1 MISSEKELLIND
13 VQRRLCEES
22 IPRILKCLE
31 LLDDQQIWFRENEN
45 SNAIGNLVL
54 HLNGNIRQWIFS
66 GLLGTKDIRNRNAEF
81 TQKTIIPKKEVQRI
95 LIHLNQEF
103 QEKFNLLKDVDLVQ
117 EHAIQGIQENGVSI
131 LMHVVEHFSYHTG
144 QIALLTKKLKNT
156 DLGFYRDN
164 HLNDLNS

>member
-1 MISSEKELLIND
+1 LNSTEKELLIKD

-31 LLDDQQIWFRENEN
+31 LLDDTQIWFRENEH
-45 SNAIGNLVL
+45 SNAIGNLAL
-54 HLNGNIRQWIFS
+54 HLNGNVRQWIFS
-66 GLLGTKDIRNRNAEF
+66 GLLDEKDIRNRNAEF
-81 TQKTIIPKKEVQRI
+81 AQRSIIPNKEIQSI
-95 LIHLNQEF
+95 LIHLCQEL
-103 QEKFNLLKDVDLVQ
+103 QEKLNLLRDVDLTQ
-117 EHAIQGIQENGVSI
+117 EHVIQGIQENGVSI

-156 DLGFYRDN
+156 DLGFYRDS